1 MSKEQ
6 TSTFKTRPWLI
17 ATVTLCLLLGIVTFL
32 YHRERTVSRIHAE
45 AARQYREEIQSLR
58 NATNDTKGFL
68 SWYRWNREDGID
80 ADTLAGNLHILQ
92 NKYAVHFPLWF
103 ESLAL
108 DNPSSMHMADLQ

>member
-1 MSKEQ
+1 MSKVQ
-6 TSTFKTRPWLI
+6 MSTIKTRPWLI

-45 AARQYREEIQSLR
+45 AARHYFEEIQNLR

-68 SWYRWNREDGID
+68 SWYRWNRDDGID
-80 ADTLAGNLHILQ
+80 ADSLADNLHILQ
-92 NKYAVHFPLWF
+92 NKYAVYFPLWF

-108 DNPSSMHMADLQ
+108 DKPSSKHMSDLQ